1 MRDFVT
7 TCVNGKP
14 LQLRGADVFTSL
26 SDLLRSTLNLT
37 GTKVVCAEG
46 DCGSCT
52 VLLGRP
58 DGGRLDYRAV
68 CSCILYGGQL
78 DGCHVVTVEGLAYDG
93 QLNPVQSAMVQCQGT
108 QCGFCTPGFIATM
121 CGAFESDPDLSPA
134 RLRRELT
141 GNLCRCTGYDSILA
155 AGAAV
160 DRRQLRAMNDLYPPA
175 SVLPALA
182 DAAAS
187 PVSLRHGDWA
197 FAKPTTVA
205 DAVAFRAEHPDC
217 LIVAG
222 GTDLGV
228 QLNKGHRPFG
238 HVLSLGGIAEL
249 TELSVAD
256 GTITAGATVTLSRLE
271 RLMADHIPAVAD
283 MLSYCGGPTI
293 KNAGT
298 VGGNIGTGSPIG
310 DTLPAWFVLG
320 AEVELAG
327 PGGSRRRVNINDF
340 YTGYRKNVVAAG
352 ELIVRLHVPLPAAA
366 ELFKVYKISKRK
378 DLDIS
383 TFSAAIGLRA
393 DGNDIAEVRL
403 AYGGVAA
410 TVVRL
415 PRTEAALR
423 GKPMTEAT
431 FAAAAAVAE
440 AEVKPISDVRGSAD
454 YRRRLAG
461 NVLRRFY
468 LEHICEAE
476 EKS

>member
-14 LQLRGADVFTSL
+14 LQLRGAGVFSSL
-26 SDLLRSTLNLT
+26 SDLLRGELNLT

-58 DGGRLDYRAV
+58 AGDRLDYRAV

-78 DGCHVVTVEGLAYDG
+78 DGCHVVTVEGLKYDG
-93 QLNPVQSAMVQCQGT
+93 KLNPVQSAMVECQGT

-121 CGAFESDPDLSPA
+121 CGAFESDRNLKPD
-134 RLRRELT
+134 RMRRELT

-160 DRRQLRAMNDLYPPA
+160 DRTQLRAMDDLYPPA
-175 SVLPALA
+175 TVLPPLA
-182 DAAAS
+182 EAVTS
-187 PVSLRHGDWA
+187 PVELRHGDWT
-197 FAKPTTVA
+197 FAKPMTVV
-205 DAVAFRAEHPDC
+205 DAARFRAEHPDC

-238 HVLSLGGIAEL
+238 NVLSLGGIAEL
-249 TELSVAD
+249 AELSVTGDA
-256 GTITAGATVTLSRLE
+256 IVAGATVTLSRLE
-271 RLMADHIPAVAD
+271 RLAADHIPAVAE
-283 MLSYCGGPTI
+283 MLAYFGGATI
-293 KNAGT
+293 RNAGT

-310 DTLPAWFVLG
+310 DTLPAWLVLD
-320 AEVELAG
+320 ADVELAG
-327 PGGSRRRVNINDF
+327 PTGASRRVNLNDF
-340 YTGYRKNVVAAG
+340 YTGYRKNVMAAD
-352 ELIVRLHVPLPAAA
+352 EIIARLRVPLPAADVV
-366 ELFKVYKISKRK
+366 FKLYKISKRK

-383 TFSAAIGLRA
+383 TFSAAVWLRLEA
-393 DGNDIAEVRL
+393 DVVADVRL

-423 GKPMTEAT
+423 GQPFTEAT
-431 FAAAAAVAE
+431 FDAAAAVAE
-440 AEVKPISDVRGSAD
+440 SEVRPISDVRGSAD

-468 LEHICEAE
+468 LEHASQLEA
-476 EKS
+476 KN